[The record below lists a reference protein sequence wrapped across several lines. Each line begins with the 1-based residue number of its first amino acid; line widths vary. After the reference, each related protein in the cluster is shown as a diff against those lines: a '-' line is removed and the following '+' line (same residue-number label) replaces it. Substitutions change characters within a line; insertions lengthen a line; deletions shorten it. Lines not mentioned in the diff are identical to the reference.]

1 MAETVAGRR
10 LRAGGVGR
18 VLAGAIALAVLAG
31 AGAITAK
38 ANSAAA
44 IFLLHGGALL
54 GVALAWVEARRA
66 HQAAEKASAELTSLS
81 GRVLQLEFR
90 LLQQNAPAP
99 DSRLQ
104 SAVREVTGEVGRLG
118 GLVRDL
124 GETLAAQDRDV
135 ADLKERLVPAGE
147 VPSSEPGA
155 PGRASAE
162 ARHPEP
168 SLLPTAR
175 RESQRPVAGP
185 ATYPEAPKAA
195 AAGGASAQ
203 ANANRLHGRD
213 APISDAEARR
223 MAAIVQASEADRVE
237 LHLQPIVALPK
248 RTVRFYEVL
257 ARLRLAD
264 DTVLLPHEFLPL
276 LERLG
281 RVPEF
286 DRRVLVR
293 AIAIARHLAA
303 RGSEA
308 LVSVNLS
315 SRAVDEPGF
324 LGAVARLFEASPDAV
339 GRVVL
344 ELPQGCWQSLDR
356 ERAGG
361 LAALRARGVPLA
373 LDRATD
379 LSLDPHALAE
389 RGVRFVKVS
398 ADLLLGTGRNGVL
411 EVGVRDLAS
420 VLRRAGLELVAECV
434 EREDTVPELLDRAVP
449 LAQGFIFAPPRA
461 IRAEVP
467 GAPASAPS
475 GDLSLPAS
483 PPAARGSAGGGPLP
497 FRPVLRAC

>member
-1 MAETVAGRR
+1 MAETIASRR

-18 VLAGAIALAVLAG
+18 VLAGAMALALLAG
-31 AGAITAK
+31 AGAIA
-38 ANSAAA
+38 AQASSAAA
-44 IFLLHGGALL
+44 MVLLHGGALL
-54 GVALAWVEARRA
+54 GILLAWLESRRS
-66 HQAAEKASAELTSLS
+66 HQAAEKASAELTSLA
-81 GRVLQLEFR
+81 GRVLQLEFC
-90 LLQQNAPAP
+90 LLQQNAGAP

-104 SAVREVTGEVGRLG
+104 SAVHEVTGEIGRLG

-135 ADLKERLVPAGE
+135 ADLKERLVAPGE
-147 VPSSEPGA
+147 MPSSEPC
-155 PGRASAE
+155 PGPATPE

-175 RESQRPVAGP
+175 RKAPRRLAGP
-185 ATYPEAPKAA
+185 AAFSETPEDAA
-195 AAGGASAQ
+195 ADSASAP
-203 ANANRLHGRD
+203 ANATRLRD

-223 MAAIVQASEADRVE
+223 MAAIVHASEADRVE

-281 RVPEF
+281 RAPEF

-293 AIAIARHLAA
+293 AIAIACHLKA

-356 ERAGG
+356 ERAAG
-361 LAALRARGVPLA
+361 LAGLRAGGVPLA

-379 LSLDPHALAE
+379 LTLDPHALAE
-389 RGVRFVKVS
+389 LGVRFVKVS
-398 ADLLLGTGRNGVL
+398 ADLLLGTGRNRDP
-411 EVGVRDLAS
+411 EVGDRDLAS

-461 IRAEVP
+461 IRADVL
-467 GAPASAPS
+467 GVPASAPS
-475 GDLSLPAS
+475 GDPSAPA
-483 PPAARGSAGGGPLP
+483 PPTAARGSAGGGPLP